1 MQKYNKTIAQIL
13 QEMSITRAKE
23 VAAELGDE
31 AKEKGLEHMGHGVYG
46 KNGKPEYRS
55 NIEKQKLIKLTP
67 DEIKDYMKKKS
78 GDTDGD
84 DEPKKDSP
92 DTDKPKQDAP
102 SKDTDSGPKVTS
114 LRTNTGQ
121 LLQNPP
127 HDSLPDK
134 EQIGTDMRTVMGDRQ
149 PKVSYTQN
157 GETIIHFQLKPFQY
171 GPNEMAYSDVLSILE
186 DDYGLVE
193 GEDFVI
199 DEISKEI
206 DGEDMPSE
214 IMVNIRRDPSASDS
228 VEDEEAYDRE
238 RAQLARRGLFY
249 RADSYNY
256 VNEAT
261 VSVFD
266 ISYDDVPKSKLTQA
280 ARKFKIKMKKLP
292 KNKVSFGGDD
302 AIEFTGDEKN
312 LLKFTKQQFGTTAR
326 NIRDLKKELEETA
339 YPQISHSLIESIRNV
354 VSEDPVQ
361 KAQDKLDKAKKIADL
376 KKQIDTVKQ
385 EGQAYDNDRFLV
397 RGNTAKVDNKNTK
410 DTKDHVYAPNAKTA
424 VAMKKK
430 GVKQFL
436 DTNKM
441 RKMFPTYSEAVDSD
455 DTGGAAEVD
464 MIMNQVNQMRHFLDG
479 IEKMVSDDGDVE
491 EWVQGKITKATDYLK
506 TAYSYKT
513 GEKNEAL
520 DKEDEPAVKKLVK
533 NLRKGSKT
541 HAKQADELE
550 KDLKDNYE
558 PLEESPV
565 QDFARK
571 LAGYATKH
579 GGIDKKDFMK
589 IANKMVNAKN
599 DGDIKKIGQQVDDM
613 DTEPR
618 DLIKGAIAIRMG
630 AKTYQKMFGD
640 RLRPSDIQQYK
651 SMTPRYMKED
661 IDEKD
666 VTNDMLITEFTSAQ
680 IKRLKKEYEPLRGV
694 HHTEL
699 QPARF
704 TQLSKMMQRMGKPQ
718 LQALVKADI
727 PVLSSAA
734 KASLV
739 VNHGMKFSSIKEELI
754 PYLEVFPLDENR
766 KSKFK
771 SVAPEVIDRIEKM
784 MRGSREEK
792 DSIANMLNYM
802 MPPEVVDI
810 VRHKLKIVP
819 KRGKIKF

>member
-1 MQKYNKTIAQIL
+1 MQKYNKTVAQIL
-13 QEMSITRAKE
+13 QEMSIDRAKE
-23 VAAELGDE
+23 VAAKLGDE

-46 KNGKPEYRS
+46 KNGKPEFRS
-55 NIEKQKLIKLTP
+55 NLEKGKLIKLTP

-114 LRTNTGQ
+114 PKTDTGQ

-157 GETIIHFQLKPFQY
+157 GETIIHFRLKPVTY

-199 DEISKEI
+199 DEISKEV

-376 KKQIDTVKQ
+376 KKQID
-385 EGQAYDNDRFLV
+385 DI
-397 RGNTAKVDNKNTK
+397 RG
-410 DTKDHVYAPNAKTA
+410 
-424 VAMKKK
+424 
-430 GVKQFL
+430 
-436 DTNKM
+436 
-441 RKMFPTYSEAVDSD
+441 E
-455 DTGGAAEVD
+455 
-464 MIMNQVNQMRHFLDG
+464 
-479 IEKMVSDDGDVE
+479 
-491 EWVQGKITKATDYLK
+491 
-506 TAYSYKT
+506 
-513 GEKNEAL
+513 EAL

-558 PLEESPV
+558 PLEEFKSMVATFP
-565 QDFARK
+565 DKRK
-571 LAGYATKH
+571 KLEASQALRIFGVKLGIKTDKLNDKQFRISGKDKDMNMYAKDLKNFYGAQIKAESIEEATVTIKSYDTKT
-579 GGIDKKDFMK
+579 GLDRQAEKQM
-589 IANKMVNAKN
+589 NAVA
-599 DGDIKKIGQQVDDM
+599 Q
-613 DTEPR
+613 R
-618 DLIKGAIAIRMG
+618 AG
-630 AKTYQKMFGD
+630 AKVKKSGNNVYKVTGD
-640 RLRPSDIQQYK
+640 GKQLSKFMANIDQIDG
-651 SMTPRYMKED
+651 SFMTEESEF
-661 IDEKD
+661 I
-666 VTNDMLITEFTSAQ
+666 NEFTSAQ

-771 SVAPEVIDRIEKM
+771 SVAPEVINRIQKM
-784 MRGSREEK
+784 MKGNREEK

-802 MPPEVVDI
+802 MPPEVVDM
-810 VRHKLKIVP
+810 VRDKLKITA
-819 KRGKIKF
+819 KRGKIRF